1 MRHERVNRQ
10 SQVLGNFCPDRLRF
24 ELRPGDAGPRF
35 SHRETPAVEVIANGV
50 GENHASIGQ
59 NHRVSAYAIRLLGG
73 IAFRAERGH
82 AFA

>member
-1 MRHERVNRQ
+1 MDPVMNRH
-10 SQVLGNFCPDRLRF
+10 QVA
-24 ELRPGDAGPRF
+24 PGTQVRDFPIANLN
-35 SHRETPAVEVIANGV
+35 VEVIANGV